1 MTTTNI
7 IRPEVTDNYTVL
19 PNQLLGYGRYIE
31 GLKPRD
37 SAVLLYLF
45 SRPPHWKI
53 IAKDIVAALNISI
66 NTVYAALAV
75 LQRLGI
81 ASFTRNKMGH
91 TRWLVSIDPALYSST
106 TTPRTK
112 NPREEICDVLTS
124 NERAI
129 IIEKTTTRCVK
140 EEELG
145 AKNLSEIDY
154 INEPTV
160 TPKVTLNDIMTTF
173 ESAVSAVEI
182 EEIIIETEIISIVD
196 EPEILV
202 EPIIESIKESI
213 IEKIEIIEPVE
224 VIAEVPAINPEA
236 ELDAELPA
244 QLTEVEKLSA
254 KKTLL
259 KASLDN
265 IAYTVVLMALK
276 AALNT
281 GGIRSPIA
289 YLNGLINKA
298 KDGTLDTRKYDELQ
312 ASKCRLNRSD
322 EIRNLFAQHGDSIL
336 LDLVTKGI
344 IHAPVL
350 GYIQYDEVNK
360 LGLVNDV
367 WTKKYAEIQLQ
378 KMNKKISSKP
388 FKMPFKKSAAETRTS
403 MSSEEFE
410 AKRKAQIE
418 IAMAMLNQGT

>member
-1 MTTTNI
+1 MTTANI
-7 IRPEVTDNYTVL
+7 IRPEVTDNYTAL
-19 PNQLLGYGRYIE
+19 PNQLLGYGRYIQ

-37 SAVLLYLF
+37 SAVLNYLL
-45 SRPPHWKI
+45 SKPPYWKI
-53 IAKDIVAALNISI
+53 IAKDIVSALNISI
-66 NTVYAALAV
+66 NTVYAALTV
-75 LQRLGI
+75 LQRIGI
-81 ASFTRNKMGH
+81 ASYTRNKMGY
-91 TRWLVSIDPALYSST
+91 TRWLVSIDSALYSST
-106 TTPRTK
+106 TAPRTK
-112 NPREEICDVLTS
+112 KPREEICDILTN
-124 NERAI
+124 NERAV
-129 IIEKTTTRCVK
+129 IIEKTTTRCVQ
-140 EEELG
+140 EEELT

-160 TPKVTLNDIMTTF
+160 TPEVTLNDIMTTF

-182 EEIIIETEIISIVD
+182 EEIVIETEIISIVD

-202 EPIIESIKESI
+202 EPIIE
-213 IEKIEIIEPVE
+213 PVE
-224 VIAEVPAINPEA
+224 VMAEVPAINPEA

-265 IAYTVVLMALK
+265 IAYTVVLMTLK
-276 AALNT
+276 TALNT

-336 LDLVTKGI
+336 SDLVTKGI

-350 GYIQYDEVNK
+350 GYIQYDEVKK

-367 WTKKYAEIQLQ
+367 WTKKYAEIQFQ
-378 KMNKKISSKP
+378 KMSKTISNKP
-388 FKMPFKKSAAETRTS
+388 FKMPFKKSAAESRTS

-418 IAMAMLNQGT
+418 MAMAMLNQGT